1 MKLTARTRYAARVLV
16 ALAVHGT
23 EGPLTTTT
31 LSRHTDISVQFLEQ
45 ILKDL
50 RRAGLTA
57 SARGAMGGHRL
68 ALPPGK
74 ITLGAVVRLME
85 GGIRIAEHCTLAD
98 TPGDKLTC
106 LGWTRAADAVESAL
120 DAITLDDLAKG
131 LPDATEH
138 DPHHDGGMTSDMADR
153 SGRPGV

>member
-16 ALAVHGT
+16 ALAVHGAG
-23 EGPLTTTT
+23 GPLTTTA

-68 ALPPGK
+68 ALPPAE
-74 ITLGAVVRLME
+74 ITLGTVVRLME

-120 DAITLDDLAKG
+120 DSITLEDLATG
-131 LPDATEH
+131 QPDLTEH
-138 DPHHDGGMTSDMADR
+138 DPAQDGAAHAD
-153 SGRPGV
+153 RPGV

>member
-23 EGPLTTTT
+23 GGPLTTTA
-31 LSRHTDISVQFLEQ
+31 LSRYTDISVQFLEQ

-68 ALPPGK
+68 ALPPGR

-85 GGIRIAEHCTLAD
+85 GGIRIAEHCGLD
-98 TPGDKLTC
+98 DSSDDRLTC

-120 DAITLDDLAKG
+120 DSITLDDLASG
-131 LPDATEH
+131 QPDLTEH
-138 DPHHDGGMTSDMADR
+138 DPPLDEPTLGD
-153 SGRPGV
+153 RPGA

>member
-23 EGPLTTTT
+23 EGPLTTTA
-31 LSRHTDISVQFLEQ
+31 LSRYTDISVQFLEQ

-50 RRAGLTA
+50 RRGGLTA

-68 ALPPGK
+68 ALPPVR
-74 ITLGAVVRLME
+74 ITLGTVVRLME
-85 GGIRIAEHCTLAD
+85 GGIRIAEHCAPAG
-98 TPGDKLTC
+98 TPGDRLTC

-120 DAITLDDLAKG
+120 DAITLEDLAKG
-131 LPDATEH
+131 LPDVPEH
-138 DPHHDGGMTSDMADR
+138 DLPPDGNILPD
-153 SGRPGV
+153 RPGA

>member
-23 EGPLTTTT
+23 EGPLTTTA

-68 ALPPGK
+68 ALPPAR
-74 ITLGAVVRLME
+74 ISLGTVVRLME
-85 GGIRIAEHCTLAD
+85 GGIRIAEHCALPA
-98 TPGDKLTC
+98 TPGDRLTC

-120 DAITLDDLAKG
+120 DSITLDDLAKG
-131 LPDATEH
+131 LPDLT
-138 DPHHDGGMTSDMADR
+138 DPDPTHDGTALADR
-153 SGRPGV
+153 PDA

>member
-23 EGPLTTTT
+23 EGPLTTTA
-31 LSRHTDISVQFLEQ
+31 LSRYTDISVQFLEQ

-68 ALPPGK
+68 ALPPAR
-74 ITLGAVVRLME
+74 ITLGTVVRLME
-85 GGIRIAEHCTLAD
+85 GGIRIAEHCAPVG
-98 TPGDKLTC
+98 TPGDRLTC

-120 DAITLDDLAKG
+120 DAITVEDLAKG
-131 LPDATEH
+131 LPDVPEH
-138 DPHHDGGMTSDMADR
+138 DLSPDGNILSD
-153 SGRPGV
+153 RPDA